1 MREHF
6 TPQAV
11 SCLSSQSSQT
21 AVSLLLCRIC
31 TLDTGEDAHS
41 PSSKSC
47 HLWLLKAKTWLKL
60 YTRALCHM
68 AFGSIKPRLLDKLN
82 IPSWRQITTLV
93 ESSGLPPRTN
103 ASIKH
108 PARPGAAMIMTM
120 LMLVIMV
127 TCTFAC
133 YGTRA
138 CGLCCCELFLPLHVA
153 T

>member
-1 MREHF
+1 MS
-6 TPQAV
+6 V
-11 SCLSSQSSQT
+11 LSVFSDC
-21 AVSLLLCRIC
+21 SL
-31 TLDTGEDAHS
+31 TLALQNLHSDTGEDAHS

-120 LMLVIMV
+120 LMLVMMV

-138 CGLCCCELFLPLHVA
+138 SGLCCCELFLPLHVA